1 MQDNSLEEKQAQ
13 LDLIAL
19 VEGLFSEVRKYWWLL
34 IVMMLLGGTFFLVR
48 SVTSYSPMYR
58 SQASFTVMF
67 SSQSNADSS
76 ATYDFRY
83 DSETA
88 SQLGATFPYILSS
101 ELLQDAIKEDLDIQ
115 AVNGSISASVVP
127 DSNLITMEV
136 VSSDAGAAKA
146 ILESA
151 IRCYP
156 DVARFVIGNIKFNM
170 IDMPELAA
178 EPYNMPSYPAET
190 AKGAVFGLV
199 LGFVILILLALCTKT
214 VRRTEELTGVINL
227 TCLGKIP
234 EVRRKARRNQ
244 TEQRLNITEEHTDS
258 GLKENIRGL
267 QMKVCRKMDEREAKI
282 LIITSTAAE
291 EGKSMIAVN
300 LACAMAEHGK
310 RVLLIDCDLRK
321 QTDWKYFGET
331 SGKGL
336 QDILSGACSADEAV
350 SSTAAGIRFL
360 GGKEPAE
367 NSSEILNSPKMKETL
382 DHLAKEVDYVILDA
396 PPCEIFEDASVL
408 SEYADAVLYV
418 VRYDYVQRQRIQE
431 ALTELDEG
439 SARVIGYAFNGVK
452 MKSRGYGYRYGYGY
466 GYSYGYGYGKYGH
479 YGAYGE
485 KKNAQEDE

>member
-48 SVTSYSPMYR
+48 SMTSYSPMYR

-178 EPYNMPSYPAET
+178 EPYNMPSYPA
-190 AKGAVFGLV
+190 AHPGD
-199 LGFVILILLALCTKT
+199 
-214 VRRTEELTGVINL
+214 
-227 TCLGKIP
+227 
-234 EVRRKARRNQ
+234 
-244 TEQRLNITEEHTDS
+244 RL
-258 GLKENIRGL
+258 
-267 QMKVCRKMDEREAKI
+267 
-282 LIITSTAAE
+282 
-291 EGKSMIAVN
+291 
-300 LACAMAEHGK
+300 
-310 RVLLIDCDLRK
+310 
-321 QTDWKYFGET
+321 
-331 SGKGL
+331 
-336 QDILSGACSADEAV
+336 
-350 SSTAAGIRFL
+350 
-360 GGKEPAE
+360 
-367 NSSEILNSPKMKETL
+367 
-382 DHLAKEVDYVILDA
+382 
-396 PPCEIFEDASVL
+396 PPCRL
-408 SEYADAVLYV
+408 SSAPLQVKM
-418 VRYDYVQRQRIQE
+418 QRPV
-431 ALTELDEG
+431 G
-439 SARVIGYAFNGVK
+439 SA
-452 MKSRGYGYRYGYGY
+452 
-466 GYSYGYGYGKYGH
+466 
-479 YGAYGE
+479 
-485 KKNAQEDE
+485 

>member
-88 SQLGATFPYILSS
+88 SQLGATFQYILSS
-101 ELLQDAIKEDLDIQ
+101 ELMQDAIKEDLDIQ

-244 TEQRLNITEEHTDS
+244 TEQLLNITEEHMDD

-310 RVLLIDCDLRK
+310 KTLLIDCDLRK

-331 SGKGL
+331 SGK
-336 QDILSGACSADEAV
+336 
-350 SSTAAGIRFL
+350 
-360 GGKEPAE
+360 
-367 NSSEILNSPKMKETL
+367 
-382 DHLAKEVDYVILDA
+382 
-396 PPCEIFEDASVL
+396 
-408 SEYADAVLYV
+408 
-418 VRYDYVQRQRIQE
+418 
-431 ALTELDEG
+431 
-439 SARVIGYAFNGVK
+439 
-452 MKSRGYGYRYGYGY
+452 
-466 GYSYGYGYGKYGH
+466 
-479 YGAYGE
+479 
-485 KKNAQEDE
+485 